1 MSDNGATTE
10 QDRSE
15 SSAKY
20 KLGDEVLYAGERCII
35 SGVIVAYMVDDKNGE
50 LVGIQVAE
58 SMLDPADE
66 AAQ

>member
-1 MSDNGATTE
+1 MSQKQG
-10 QDRSE
+10 E
-15 SSAKY
+15 SSTKF

>member
-1 MSDNGATTE
+1 MSNNGATTT
-10 QDRSE
+10 QGRSKT
-15 SSAKY
+15 SAKY

>member
-1 MSDNGATTE
+1 MSA
-10 QDRSE
+10 QSE

-20 KLGDEVLYAGERCII
+20 KVGDEVLYAGESCII

-58 SMLDPADE
+58 SMLDPAEE
-66 AAQ
+66 AGK

>member
-1 MSDNGATTE
+1 MSDNGATTT

-15 SSAKY
+15 SSTKF

-58 SMLDPADE
+58 SMLSPVDE

>member
-1 MSDNGATTE
+1 MKSQT
-10 QDRSE
+10 
-15 SSAKY
+15 KY
-20 KLGDEVLYAGERCII
+20 KVGDEVVYAGERCIV
-35 SGVIVAYMVDDKNGE
+35 SGVIVAYMVDDANGE

>member
-1 MSDNGATTE
+1 MSQKQG
-10 QDRSE
+10 E
-15 SSAKY
+15 SSTKF

-58 SMLDPADE
+58 SMLSPVDE

>member
-1 MSDNGATTE
+1 MSQKQG
-10 QDRSE
+10 E
-15 SSAKY
+15 SSTKY

-58 SMLDPADE
+58 SMLSPVDE